1 MKRSAQPPQDTR
13 TRVVTDDEALLWQHA
28 TKSLDP
34 VKAKPR
40 VDAASKRVGP
50 TFAASPA
57 PLRRARPTSP
67 SASVKK
73 SPPSAASPI
82 QAAGPRA
89 SRPLADFDRRKA
101 RRIAAG
107 KAEVDAY
114 IDLHG
119 LDQREAYL
127 RLRGFLADAYAR
139 GDRLVLVITG
149 KGGGGEAPD
158 RLGELV
164 GERRRGVLRR
174 NLPQW
179 LKEPEFREMVSS
191 FTQAGVRH
199 GGAGALY
206 VQLRRGR

>member
-1 MKRSAQPPQDTR
+1 MKRSAKLPQDPR

-67 SASVKK
+67 SVSVK

-89 SRPLADFDRRKA
+89 SWPLADFDRRKA

>member
-1 MKRSAQPPQDTR
+1 MKRSGKTPQDTG
-13 TRVVTDDEALLWQHA
+13 TRVVTADEALLWHDA

-40 VDAASKRVGP
+40 VDAGSKRFEP
-50 TFAASPA
+50 ASAASPA
-57 PLRRARPTSP
+57 PLRRVRTISK
-67 SASVKK
+67 SVAAKG
-73 SPPSAASPI
+73 PPPAASPTR
-82 QAAGPRA
+82 AAGPRPTP
-89 SRPLADFDRRKA
+89 PLADFDRRKA

-107 KAEVDAY
+107 KAEVDAC

-127 RLRGFLADAYAR
+127 RLRGFLANAHAR

-149 KGGGGEAPD
+149 KGGDGEALD
-158 RLGELV
+158 RLGELA

-179 LKEPEFREMVSS
+179 LAEPEFREMVSS
-191 FTQAGVRH
+191 FTQAGARH